1 MSESEKQTAL
11 VPAQPTALTI
21 AGVKSLVARGSAD
34 LRVKEEAEEWL
45 KKGMDFRQKLRYK
58 DAFACF
64 ERGIQLNPNHP
75 EIQFMLGFM
84 YSNGH
89 GISQDHVQA
98 AIWYRKAGERGHAA
112 AQYNLGCYYRD
123 GQGVSRDYAQAMVWF
138 RRAIDQ
144 NSTDAQTSL
153 GSLYYHGQGVTQ
165 DYVQALDW
173 FHRAAEQNNA
183 AAQYNLGNSYLR
195 GQGVPQNY
203 AESYFWLDLAASGLK
218 GSEQTYAITCRDEA
232 TSHLTS
238 AELSLARERVN
249 KWVDDHID
257 EEPYPD
263 AGFIPHERVNK
274 RLDDHADISA
284 GFRPISGAIELD
296 PDEVEDYPPNALG
309 SREEVSN

>member
-1 MSESEKQTAL
+1 
-11 VPAQPTALTI
+11 
-21 AGVKSLVARGSAD
+21 
-34 LRVKEEAEEWL
+34 
-45 KKGMDFRQKLRYK
+45 
-58 DAFACF
+58 
-64 ERGIQLNPNHP
+64 
-75 EIQFMLGFM
+75 
-84 YSNGH
+84 
-89 GISQDHVQA
+89 
-98 AIWYRKAGERGHAA
+98 
-112 AQYNLGCYYRD
+112 
-123 GQGVSRDYAQAMVWF
+123 MVWF

-173 FHRAAEQNNA
+173 FHRAAEQKNA
-183 AAQYNLGNSYLR
+183 SAQYNLGNSYLR

-218 GSEQTYAITCRDEA
+218 GSEQTYAIT
-232 TSHLTS
+232 SHLTS

-249 KWVDDHID
+249 KWVDDHI
-257 EEPYPD
+257 
-263 AGFIPHERVNK
+263 
-274 RLDDHADISA
+274 DISA